1 MIDKD
6 PHGKSQHEPGAKL
19 DAGKIRAGLMI
30 NGFRRAL
37 LEVAKVTT
45 YGAAKYT
52 PNGWQDVPDGE
63 ARYTDALSR
72 HLLAG
77 EECDPESDL
86 LHAAHA
92 AWNALVILELKLR
105 RCET

>member
-6 PHGKSQHEPGAKL
+6 PYGKSQHEPGAKL
-19 DAGKIRAGLMI
+19 DAGKIRAGLMV

-45 YGAAKYT
+45 YGTAKYT

-63 ARYTDALSR
+63 ASCTDAMFR

-77 EECDPESDL
+77 EERDPESGL

-92 AWNALVILELKLR
+92 AWNALAILELKLR
-105 RCET
+105 RCEG